1 MIGVSVAGAVNPY
14 VQLGYTVADIVSK
27 AGYGVLIFQIAVA
40 KSAEHAPEAAV
51 TA

>member
-27 AGYGVLIFQIAVA
+27 AGYGVLIYQIAVA
-40 KSAEHAPEAAV
+40 KSAVRADHAVAA
-51 TA
+51 